1 MSDPENLA
9 RFADRVARVAAGRG
23 ARRRGAL
30 IVCADQ
36 QQGAGSSW
44 ISLRQVA
51 FVLMVIV
58 MLKALAIGILSEG
71 TYRTHLLYLDE
82 TSVLESLLAAV
93 LAPDPV
99 SLALSRF
106 LPL

>member
-9 RFADRVARVAAGRG
+9 RFADRVARVSQGRG
-23 ARRRGAL
+23 ARSRGGLFA
-30 IVCADQ
+30 AE
-36 QQGAGSSW
+36 GEGSGSSW
-44 ISLRQVA
+44 GLVGKIA
-51 FVLMVIV
+51 FVLMVFV
-58 MLKALAIGILSEG
+58 VLKALAIGILSEG
-71 TYRTHLLYLDE
+71 TYRTYLLYLDN

-99 SLALSRF
+99 SLALSSY